1 VFFVESDPMHQ
12 FQLKKLFELQ
22 LPNGIDVSFTNSS
35 LWMAA
40 AVAVIAALLWFG
52 TSGARLIP
60 NRVQSVVEL
69 FYTFVRDMVKSIIGE
84 DGLPYFPIVFTLFAF
99 ILVCNLIGMFPYA
112 FTVTSHISVTIA
124 LGLLVFAIVVIVGLI
139 NKGPIGFLSK
149 FLPPGTPLV
158 LAPVVYILEVISFL
172 IRPGTLAVRLFA
184 NMLAGHSLL
193 KVLAGF
199 IPAGLAAGGVG
210 LLAAL
215 GSALGVVSVTALEF
229 LVAFLQAYVFAILTC
244 VYLSEV
250 VGEGH
255 H

>member
-1 VFFVESDPMHQ
+1 MFFVESDPMHQ

-40 AVAVIAALLWFG
+40 AVAIIAALLWFG

-60 NRVQSVVEL
+60 SRVQSVVEL

-99 ILVCNLIGMFPYA
+99 ILTCNLIGMFPYA

-139 NKGPIGFLSK
+139 NKGPIGFLAK